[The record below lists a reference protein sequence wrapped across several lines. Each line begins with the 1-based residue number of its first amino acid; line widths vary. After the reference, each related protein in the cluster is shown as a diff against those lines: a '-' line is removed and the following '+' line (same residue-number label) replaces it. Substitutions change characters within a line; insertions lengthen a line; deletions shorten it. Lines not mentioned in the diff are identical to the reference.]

1 MYLYFEN
8 QSTFKMN
15 RQFTSSGI
23 AFRIWILTALLFGLG
38 FCVYETYG
46 FHQVNMLMYAGAFAA
61 SILGSIPAFIAL
73 LIFVPL
79 INRAKKSWRVK
90 FFRLLLI
97 QFFITGCYGLLAAAL
112 DFPIANFN
120 SEDWYSFL
128 YTGLIVFA
136 SLFASTVL
144 SSFFLLKDTSQF
156 FSGNQFTNLTYNN
169 IFLSLFQQIPKNNST
184 METVNYSNQPEPQS
198 QSNRILIKGLI
209 TAGLI
214 LLMLVPT
221 IFISNLI
228 TERESRQKEVV
239 KEVSSKWASAQTISG
254 PYLVVPYNEP
264 AVNSENKPIIIKKQ
278 LILLANDL
286 RVNGNISPEN
296 RPRSIYKVLLYK
308 SNLNLKGSFKPAWP
322 ADIDTANIDFT
333 NAKICFGLSDF
344 KGIEEEIV
352 INFNGK
358 KIALN
363 PGLPL
368 NDLDTIGLSAPVEM
382 SFDAIKAGIAFD
394 MQVKIKG
401 SEQLHFM
408 PLSAN
413 SKFEL
418 HSSWPNPS
426 FDGNV
431 LPNERQVNEKGFDAK
446 WNFNQANLP
455 FGTVLRQG
463 SFNRSNLAFGVS
475 MVQPA
480 DQYNKTMRS
489 VKYAILFIG
498 LTFALFFIVEIM
510 QKKPFHPVQYVLV
523 GLALVIFYTLLLSI
537 SEYLLFDQAYLI
549 AAAATILL
557 ITMYAKSH
565 FTSWKTAVVFG
576 SVLSA
581 LYGFIFILIRLED
594 TALIVGS
601 IGLFIVLAL
610 VMYVSRKI
618 NWYGSADLM
627 IDKK

>member
-1 MYLYFEN
+1 ME
-8 QSTFKMN
+8 KE
-15 RQFTSSGI
+15 FTSSGI
-23 AFRIWILTALLFGLG
+23 AFRIWILTAILLAFGICSYEALSFNDGNLLLFG
-38 FCVYETYG
+38 
-46 FHQVNMLMYAGAFAA
+46 GAIAA
-61 SILGSIPAFIAL
+61 CIIGSLPAFIVL
-73 LIFVPL
+73 LLVIPL
-79 INRAKKSWRVK
+79 ISRANKNWQVK
-90 FFRLLLI
+90 FYRLLLT
-97 QFFITGCYGLLAAAL
+97 QFFITICYAAAGAMITLPFVNFKETLNYFFQVGAVVLTVLFGVALLAS
-112 DFPIANFN
+112 I
-120 SEDWYSFL
+120 
-128 YTGLIVFA
+128 
-136 SLFASTVL
+136 
-144 SSFFLLKDTSQF
+144 FLLKAIAAF
-156 FSGNQFTNLTYNN
+156 FSNNQETGLSYND
-169 IFLSLFQQIPKNNST
+169 IFLSLFKKASKNKST
-184 METVNYSNQPEPQS
+184 METANYADQPEQQT
-198 QSNRILIKGLI
+198 QSNKLLTKGLI
-209 TAGLI
+209 TGGLI
-214 LLMLVPT
+214 LLMLIPT
-221 IFISNLI
+221 LFITNLV
-228 TERESRQKEVV
+228 TEREARQQEVV
-239 KEVSSKWASAQTISG
+239 KEVSSKWGSAQTISG
-254 PYLVVPYNEP
+254 PYIAVPYSQP
-264 AVNSENKPIIIKKQ
+264 GVDADNKPVVYKKQ
-278 LILLANDL
+278 LILLANNMD
-286 RVNGNISPEN
+286 VTGNIFPEN

-308 SNLNLKGSFKPAWP
+308 SNLTLKGSFKPNFPGDINP
-322 ADIDTANIDFT
+322 ASLDLS
-333 NAKICFGLSDF
+333 NAKLCFGLSDF

-352 INFNGK
+352 INFNGQK
-358 KIALN
+358 LALT

-368 NDLDTIGLSAPVEM
+368 NDLDTIGLSVPVALNI
-382 SFDAIKAGIAFD
+382 DAAKAGIPFD

-413 SKFEL
+413 SSFTI

-455 FGTVLRQG
+455 FGTVLQQG
-463 SFNRSNLAFGVS
+463 NFNKSNLAFGVS

-480 DQYNKTMRS
+480 DQYGKTMRS

-549 AAAATILL
+549 AAAATISL
-557 ITMYAKSH
+557 ITLYAKSH
-565 FTSWKTAVVFG
+565 FNSWATATVFAA
-576 SVLSA
+576 VLSA

-618 NWYGSADLM
+618 NWYGSNDALA
-627 IDKK
+627 IKTP

>member
-1 MYLYFEN
+1 M
-8 QSTFKMN
+8 
-15 RQFTSSGI
+15 
-23 AFRIWILTALLFGLG
+23 
-38 FCVYETYG
+38 
-46 FHQVNMLMYAGAFAA
+46 
-61 SILGSIPAFIAL
+61 
-73 LIFVPL
+73 
-79 INRAKKSWRVK
+79 
-90 FFRLLLI
+90 
-97 QFFITGCYGLLAAAL
+97 
-112 DFPIANFN
+112 
-120 SEDWYSFL
+120 
-128 YTGLIVFA
+128 
-136 SLFASTVL
+136 
-144 SSFFLLKDTSQF
+144 
-156 FSGNQFTNLTYNN
+156 
-169 IFLSLFQQIPKNNST
+169 
-184 METVNYSNQPEPQS
+184 
-198 QSNRILIKGLI
+198 
-209 TAGLI
+209 
-214 LLMLVPT
+214 
-221 IFISNLI
+221 
-228 TERESRQKEVV
+228 
-239 KEVSSKWASAQTISG
+239 
-254 PYLVVPYNEP
+254 
-264 AVNSENKPIIIKKQ
+264 
-278 LILLANDL
+278 
-286 RVNGNISPEN
+286 
-296 RPRSIYKVLLYK
+296 
-308 SNLNLKGSFKPAWP
+308 
-322 ADIDTANIDFT
+322 
-333 NAKICFGLSDF
+333 
-344 KGIEEEIV
+344 

-618 NWYGSADLM
+618 NWYGSTDS
-627 IDKK
+627 IVDKI

>member
-1 MYLYFEN
+1 
-8 QSTFKMN
+8 
-15 RQFTSSGI
+15 
-23 AFRIWILTALLFGLG
+23 
-38 FCVYETYG
+38 
-46 FHQVNMLMYAGAFAA
+46 
-61 SILGSIPAFIAL
+61 
-73 LIFVPL
+73 
-79 INRAKKSWRVK
+79 
-90 FFRLLLI
+90 
-97 QFFITGCYGLLAAAL
+97 
-112 DFPIANFN
+112 
-120 SEDWYSFL
+120 
-128 YTGLIVFA
+128 
-136 SLFASTVL
+136 
-144 SSFFLLKDTSQF
+144 
-156 FSGNQFTNLTYNN
+156 
-169 IFLSLFQQIPKNNST
+169 
-184 METVNYSNQPEPQS
+184 METVNYSNQQVQDQ
-198 QSNRILIKGLI
+198 QSNRLLIKGFI

-214 LLMLVPT
+214 LLMLIPT
-221 IFISNLI
+221 LFISNLI
-228 TERESRQKEVV
+228 TEREARQKEVV

-254 PYLVVPYNEP
+254 PYIAVPYTEP
-264 AVNSENKPIIIKKQ
+264 GVDSDNKPVFIKKQ

-286 RVNGNISPEN
+286 TVSGNISPEN

-308 SNLNLKGSFKPAWP
+308 SNLTLKGSFKPAWP
-322 ADIDTANIDFT
+322 ADINTANIDFT
-333 NAKICFGLSDF
+333 NAKLCFGLSDF
-344 KGIEEEIV
+344 KGIEEEIA
-352 INFNGK
+352 INFNGQ
-358 KIALN
+358 KIALS

-368 NDLDTIGLSAPVEM
+368 NDLDTIGLSAPVAL
-382 SFDAIKAGIAFD
+382 SLDAIKAGVAFD

-413 SKFEL
+413 SRFDL

-463 SFNRSNLAFGVS
+463 GFNRSNLAFGVS

-549 AAAATILL
+549 AAAATVLL

-565 FTSWKTAVVFG
+565 FASWKTGAVFAA
-576 SVLSA
+576 VLSG

-618 NWYGSADLM
+618 NWYGSTDLM
-627 IDKK
+627 IGKT